1 MPDAWMIFSRALSKH
16 AGFPVMVEPVTDFL
30 TSSIYLTMSAARSLA
45 RRMLGQEGSIKLPS
59 CFWRGAITSFLWSSV
74 LCSRVPSSLSSF
86 PCHHRR
92 FASSELLGCLIIQFR
107 SRGSAPQV
115 ALWKFRV
122 YLDWTATWDIFR
134 SMPSGNGLSPVLTAV
149 PNFSI
154 SHDETFSL
162 VAASLVT
169 CNLSA

>member
-1 MPDAWMIFSRALSKH
+1 MIFSRALSKH

-59 CFWRGAITSFLWSSV
+59 CFWRAAITSFFGRRFFAHGFRL
-74 LCSRVPSSLSSF
+74 LFLHF
-86 PCHHRR
+86 LAHHRR
-92 FASSELLGCLIIQFR
+92 FAGSELLGCLIIQFR

>member
-1 MPDAWMIFSRALSKH
+1 
-16 AGFPVMVEPVTDFL
+16 
-30 TSSIYLTMSAARSLA
+30 MSAARSLA
-45 RRMLGQEGSIKLPS
+45 RRS
-59 CFWRGAITSFLWSSV
+59 WVRRGALNSPPVFGEGRLLLSLVVGSLLTGSV
-74 LCSRVPSSLSSF
+74 LLFLHFFAMTIDCRLRASRLSRYSI
-86 PCHHRR
+86 PV
-92 FASSELLGCLIIQFR
+92 AFR
-107 SRGSAPQV
+107 RGSAPQV

-169 CNLSA
+169 CNLSALGSF

>member
-16 AGFPVMVEPVTDFL
+16 AGFPVLVEPVTDFL
-30 TSSIYLTMSAARSLA
+30 TSSTYRC
-45 RRMLGQEGSIKLPS
+45 RPHEVWRDG
-59 CFWRGAITSFLWSSV
+59 CWVRRGALNSPPVFGEGRLLLFFGRRFFAHGFRLLFLDF
-74 LCSRVPSSLSSF
+74 LA
-86 PCHHRR
+86 HHRR
-92 FASSELLGCLIIQFR
+92 FAGSELLGCLIIQFR